1 MGTKDY
7 FFVISIP
14 RDDIIEFTSKL
25 NSYISKVFPDKKY
38 PFTMKPLE
46 IGETKAL
53 AKIIINTTE
62 DGIREFAERFFGK
75 NFELIERERRAR
87 SKSHR
92 QMKTPRPPPAKPTI
106 QS

>member
-14 RDDIIEFTSKL
+14 KDEIIEFTSKL

-46 IGETKAL
+46 IGETNAL

-62 DGIREFAERFFGK
+62 DEIREFSERFFGR
-75 NFELIERERRAR
+75 NFELIERE
-87 SKSHR
+87 KGEIEIT
-92 QMKTPRPPPAKPTI
+92 QTDEDRPPPETDDTVIKH
-106 QS
+106 